1 MKLKKLS
8 RSMKKL
14 LAHRPNPVYLHM
26 FLFIILMMGLIYGL
40 YLFFG
45 GFHNIDLAQNI
56 RYINA
61 EFNLTI
67 GDKASDYNVY
77 TWENLFIMGSNML
90 YKGLFISLICVFNLG
105 IILSD
110 FLNAMA
116 ILDRIRKRRS
126 RRKRR

>member
-1 MKLKKLS
+1 MKAKKLIKKLS
-8 RSMKKL
+8 KFKINNVL
-14 LAHRPNPVYLHM
+14 LYQI
-26 FLFIILMMGLIYGL
+26 LFSALMVGLIYGL

-45 GFHNIDLAQNI
+45 GFHNVDLAQNI

-61 EFNLTI
+61 EFNLTL

-90 YKGLFISLICVFNLG
+90 YKGLFISLFCIFNLG
-105 IILSD
+105 ILLSD

-116 ILDRIRKRRS
+116 FIERIKNKKRS
-126 RRKRR
+126 RGRRR